1 MLAIHPDPTVA
12 HVLATWAP
20 RMIVQGIDY
29 NDLVTTAARIKTW
42 DDWCREWCAT
52 AAEHEKFAFQEEAQ
66 GNLESATESY
76 LLASMAYHFGCNN
89 FPDHL
94 DQYIPAAKKRVECY
108 AKAAAHLR
116 PPAARHDVPFE
127 KFQMAAYLRVPPEIK
142 KPPVV
147 IIISGL
153 ESTKEEART
162 MEDGLLR
169 RGLATFTFDGPG
181 QGESWFQGGM
191 IVEFERA
198 TSAVID
204 YLERLPQLD
213 ARRLGV
219 FGPSMGGYLAPRSAA
234 CDQRIK
240 ACTFAG
246 GMYDRSR
253 VLNRL
258 DDSFE
263 FARIA
268 HIWKVYDK
276 QKIVDLHS
284 RCTLEGLAPKIR
296 CPLLV
301 IHGTND
307 FVPVAQ
313 AKRIYDEASGAKE
326 WVLLEGGN
334 HVCNNKPF
342 RYRPLVGDFLAKH
355 LGVASSD

>member
-1 MLAIHPDPTVA
+1 MLAPHPDPTVA

-29 NDLVTTAARIKTW
+29 NDLVTTAARIKSW
-42 DDWCREWCAT
+42 GDWCREWCAT
-52 AAEHEKFAFQEEAQ
+52 AAEHEEFALQKEAE

-76 LLASMAYHFGCNN
+76 LLAAMAYHFGCNN
-89 FPDHL
+89 SPDNL
-94 DQYIPAAKKRVECY
+94 EQYIPAARKRVECY
-108 AKAAAHLR
+108 AKAAPRLN
-116 PPAARHDVPFE
+116 PPAARHEVPFDN
-127 KFQMAAYLRVPPEIK
+127 FRLAAYLRVPPAIT
-142 KPPVV
+142 KPAVV
-147 IIISGL
+147 VIISGL

-162 MEDGLLR
+162 MEDGFLR

-204 YLERLPQLD
+204 YLEKLPQID
-213 ARRLGV
+213 ARRVGV

-234 CDQRIK
+234 CDERIK
-240 ACTFAG
+240 ACAFAG

-258 DDSFE
+258 EDPFE

-268 HIWKVYDK
+268 HIWKVYGK
-276 QKIVDLHS
+276 EKIVELHK
-284 RCTLEGLAPKIR
+284 RCTLEGLARKIR

-301 IHGTND
+301 VHGTDD
-307 FVPVAQ
+307 FVPVEQ
-313 AKRIYDEASGAKE
+313 AKRIYDEASGPKE
-326 WVLLEGGN
+326 WVLLQGGN
-334 HVCNNKPF
+334 HVCNNMPF
-342 RYRPLVGDFLAKH
+342 RYRPLIGDFLARH
-355 LGVASSD
+355 LAAASA